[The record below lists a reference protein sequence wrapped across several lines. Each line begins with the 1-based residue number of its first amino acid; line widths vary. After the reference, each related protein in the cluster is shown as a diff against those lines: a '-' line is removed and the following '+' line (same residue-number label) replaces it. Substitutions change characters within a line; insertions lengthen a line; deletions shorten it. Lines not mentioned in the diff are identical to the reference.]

1 MPYFM
6 NIGHNWAAEV
16 QSHGVYQWRISP
28 GTVTTP
34 IGESALPR
42 SQLGKSAGKPSA
54 TMWSRAARPPASP
67 TLFAMCVYGFAFLST
82 RVRPSVRP
90 AAALF
95 SQRIPRR
102 LRCTAAFYTAQFFY
116 PVIFIIHKAVVLRL
130 ITGELL
136 HYGRSRAHIKRR

>member
-1 MPYFM
+1 M
-6 NIGHNWAAEV
+6 
-16 QSHGVYQWRISP
+16 QSHGVYQWRISPP

-42 SQLGKSAGKPSA
+42 YQLGKSAGKPCDRVLPARRPLPHCWPCVFTGSL
-54 TMWSRAARPPASP
+54 SYLRASD
-67 TLFAMCVYGFAFLST
+67 
-82 RVRPSVRP
+82 RPSVRP

-95 SQRIPRR
+95 SKRIPRR